1 LQSDGKVVVGGAN
14 TVARLNSNGSRDFS
28 FGPVTASN
36 GVVACLALQSDGRT
50 LIAGSFTS
58 VNGTNRNRI
67 ARLNSNGT
75 LDNSFNPGSG
85 PDNSVLSIA
94 LQPDG
99 NVLIAGG
106 FKTVNGVVRPYVAR
120 LHGADVPPSLTVAR
134 TMGAMTISWPLTTGF
149 VLDQSLTTTGVWSQ
163 IAFPYTTNAN
173 VISIST
179 PTPTGNK
186 FYRLRKP

>member
-1 LQSDGKVVVGGAN
+1 MDPNDHNVV
-14 TVARLNSNGSRDFS
+14 LLGSQRVYKS
-28 FGPVTASN
+28 TNN
-36 GVVACLALQSDGRT
+36 GVSYSIV
-50 LIAGSFTS
+50 
-58 VNGTNRNRI
+58 
-67 ARLNSNGT
+67 
-75 LDNSFNPGSG
+75 SG
-85 PDNSVLSIA
+85 DLT
-94 LQPDG
+94 G
-99 NVLIAGG
+99 N
-106 FKTVNGVVRPYVAR
+106 
-120 LHGADVPPSLTVAR
+120 PPSLTVAR